1 MRLHCFQK
9 VLSCSSVYYIVVD
22 RFGGS
27 SLNKSIQALAVV
39 LFVSFSVAPF
49 LVPHINATEDSWTTM
64 ESMPTARSGLGVA
77 VVDGKIYAI
86 GGFTSNYLGTNEMY
100 DPETDTWTTK
110 ASMPNP
116 RRRFAI
122 AVVENKIYII
132 GGADPNGFSSV
143 NQVYDP
149 ATDTW
154 ETLTSMPSSRAEL
167 CANVIDGKIYVIGGS
182 FHYYWPEP
190 SNLTEV
196 YDPETDTWTTK
207 ASMPTTVYSCTS
219 AVIDNKIY
227 VVPTNNIAGWS
238 GLLQIYDS
246 ETDTWSYGKDVPTI
260 TNVPVA
266 AATTGVYAPKRIY
279 VMGGYELPVTG
290 LNQIYDPETDT
301 WSLGTQMP
309 TPRYNM
315 GVAVVNDTLYAIGGY
330 DDGSATPRTEN
341 ERYTPSGYI
350 PEFPT
355 WIPILL
361 MLGIVAVASLVYK
374 RKLCKNQGRQ
384 K

>member
-1 MRLHCFQK
+1 VIDRLG
-9 VLSCSSVYYIVVD
+9 VSPM
-22 RFGGS
+22 
-27 SLNKSIQALAVV
+27 NKIIQALAVV
-39 LFVSFSVAPF
+39 LFVSFSVTPF

-64 ESMPTARSGLGVA
+64 ESMPTARRGLGVA

-116 RRRFAI
+116 RCRFAI
-122 AVVENKIYII
+122 AVVENKIYVI
-132 GGADPNGFSSV
+132 GGANPNGFSSV

-167 CANVIDGKIYVIGGS
+167 CASVIDGKICVIGGGDLVS
-182 FHYYWPEP
+182 
-190 SNLTEV
+190 
-196 YDPETDTWTTK
+196 YD
-207 ASMPTTVYSCTS
+207 
-219 AVIDNKIY
+219 
-227 VVPTNNIAGWS
+227 
-238 GLLQIYDS
+238 
-246 ETDTWSYGKDVPTI
+246 
-260 TNVPVA
+260 
-266 AATTGVYAPKRIY
+266 
-279 VMGGYELPVTG
+279 
-290 LNQIYDPETDT
+290 LNQIYDPATDT
-301 WSLGTQMP
+301 WTTGTAMP
-309 TPRYNM
+309 TPRQSL
-315 GVAVVNDTLYAIGGY
+315 GVAVLNDTLYAIGGY
-330 DDGSATPRTEN
+330 QTDSSPVYTSKN

-355 WIPILL
+355 WTPILL
-361 MLGIVAVASLVYK
+361 MLGIVAVAVVIYK

>member
-1 MRLHCFQK
+1 MKTIK
-9 VLSCSSVYYIVVD
+9 VFLLVILIL
-22 RFGGS
+22 S
-27 SLNKSIQALAVV
+27 SLYVAYIRP
-39 LFVSFSVAPF
+39 VS
-49 LVPHINATEDSWTTM
+49 ATEDSWASKEPM
-64 ESMPTARSGLGVA
+64 LTARSGLGVA
-77 VVDGKIYAI
+77 VVEGKIYAI
-86 GGFTSNYLGTNEMY
+86 GGSNPSYLGTNEMY

-110 ASMPNP
+110 TPMPNP
-116 RRRFAI
+116 RRSFAI
-122 AVVENKIYII
+122 AVVENKIYVI
-132 GGADPNGFSSV
+132 GGANPWGFSSI

-154 ETLTSMPSSRAEL
+154 ENKTSMPTDRANL
-167 CANVIDGKIYVIGGS
+167 CASVVDGKIYVIGGS
-182 FHYYWPEP
+182 FLLYWPEP
-190 SNLTEV
+190 TNLTEV
-196 YDPETDTWTTK
+196 YDPETDTWTRK
-207 ASMPTTVYSCTS
+207 ASMPTAVYDCTS

-227 VVPTNNIAGWS
+227 VVPTNDIGGWS
-238 GLLQIYDS
+238 GVLQIYDS
-246 ETDTWSYGKDVPTI
+246 ETDTWSYGKKDVPTI
-260 TNVPVA
+260 TNLPVA

-350 PEFPT
+350 PEFPSWAPLVFALFT
-355 WIPILL
+355 
-361 MLGIVAVASLVYK
+361 VAVVLIVYK
-374 RKLCKNQGRQ
+374 QKLCKTQIVGE
-384 K
+384 